1 MLARLAL
8 AVAGVALTALL
19 PACDASNEA
28 AVTGS
33 VTYRERM
40 AIGPDAEIVVRL
52 VDVSKQDAPAET
64 IAEKIIRADG
74 KQVPF
79 PFTLTYDSGEIVE
92 SNRYAVQA
100 EITDEGRRL
109 FLTTSSYPVVT
120 GGNPTEDVEIVLE
133 RVG

>member
-1 MLARLAL
+1 
-8 AVAGVALTALL
+8 
-19 PACDASNEA
+19 
-28 AVTGS
+28 
-33 VTYRERM
+33 M